1 MPGTRTLRSWL
12 TVEQKEQV
20 KEILA
25 TKPSEQGIKA
35 QFWDVPAVEELL
47 SIRFDVEYEA
57 ESSLRLLLKFCGMS
71 FKLPDPFDKRRDEEG
86 ITKRMAEI
94 KVQVTALLAD
104 GYEVFCADEVR
115 VEHETETRR
124 MWLPV
129 GIRTK
134 IKVDREKEAQSWFG
148 ALDLRTGK
156 VQLERIDGQ
165 QNTEQT
171 IHVLARL
178 QRAYPDKKIAIVWDN
193 ASWHRSKDLRK
204 LFAEGQLFER
214 ITTIQLPPYAP
225 EHNPVEHV
233 WNHAKGAIANLQ
245 REEPVLTFSAFEN
258 YVRGR
263 EFQYNFENLP
273 TYAAEEDL
281 V

>member
-1 MPGTRTLRSWL
+1 
-12 TVEQKEQV
+12 
-20 KEILA
+20 
-25 TKPSEQGIKA
+25 
-35 QFWDVPAVEELL
+35 
-47 SIRFDVEYEA
+47 
-57 ESSLRLLLKFCGMS
+57 MS

-86 ITKRMAEI
+86 ITRRMAEI

-115 VEHETETRR
+115 VEHEAETRR

-129 GIRTK
+129 GVRTK
-134 IKVDREKEAQSWFG
+134 IKVDRKKEAQSYFG
-148 ALDLRTGK
+148 ALSLRTGK
-156 VQLERIDGQ
+156 VHLERIDGQ

-178 QRAYPDKKIAIVWDN
+178 QRAFPDKKIAIIWDN
-193 ASWHRSKDLRK
+193 AGWHKSKDLRK
-204 LFAEGQLFER
+204 LLAEGQIFEN

-225 EHNPVEHV
+225 DHNPVEHV
-233 WNHAKGAIANLQ
+233 WNQAKNSIANFQ
-245 REEPVLTFSAFEN
+245 REDPVLTFSAFED

-263 EFQYNFENLP
+263 EFQYSFENLP
-273 TYAAEEDL
+273 TYGQAPDL